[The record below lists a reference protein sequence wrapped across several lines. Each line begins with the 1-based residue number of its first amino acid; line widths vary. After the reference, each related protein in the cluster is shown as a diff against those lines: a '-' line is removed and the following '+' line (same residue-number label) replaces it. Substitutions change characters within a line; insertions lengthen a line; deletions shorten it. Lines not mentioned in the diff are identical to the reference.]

1 MPSIPKNLKLHI
13 AKSGLTINEF
23 CDLADVSKGTFFNI
37 LKNKKGRETSTYKII
52 NAFNNHVKSQPKES
66 SIELVDYLNSESSII
81 KNISVLEKCIGLLE
95 AENARLKNKVKDLKN
110 SLSIYADERKTV
122 ATFSLSSKI
131 DVKSINEEQKKNHLE
146 FYQKLI
152 DGFADDGIRGD
163 FSILGY
169 TINEIKK
176 FTINEW
182 IAFYHPETL
191 LDANKTLDAIINGS
205 DDYRQTK
212 GVRMLKAKDG
222 TWKGF
227 YATFH
232 IHRINNETWYLDSYW
247 EHMSGESK

>member
-1 MPSIPKNLKLHI
+1 MPNLPKNLKLHI

-37 LKNKKGRETSTYKII
+37 LKNKQGRETSAYKII
-52 NAFNNHVKSQPKES
+52 NAFNKHVKVQSKGRN
-66 SIELVDYLNSESSII
+66 IELVDHFNSETSTMS
-81 KNISVLEKCIGLLE
+81 NISILEKYIGLLE
-95 AENARLKNKVKDLKN
+95 NENSRLKKKIKVLKNK
-110 SLSIYADERKTV
+110 LSIYTDQRKTA

-131 DVKSINEEQKKNHLE
+131 DVKSFNDQQKKNHLE

-152 DGFADDGIRGD
+152 DGFANDGIRGD

-212 GVRMLKAKDG
+212 GVRMLKAKNG
-222 TWKGF
+222 AWKGF

-232 IHRINNETWYLDSYW
+232 VHRINNETWYLDSYW